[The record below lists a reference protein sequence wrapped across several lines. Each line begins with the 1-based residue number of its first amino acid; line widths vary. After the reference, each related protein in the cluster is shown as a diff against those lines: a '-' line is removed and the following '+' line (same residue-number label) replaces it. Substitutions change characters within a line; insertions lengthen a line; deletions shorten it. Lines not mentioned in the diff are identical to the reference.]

1 MGEIIG
7 LPTAAQSFITI
18 RKVRRR
24 WNVMLVTP
32 HGAKSHCTTLACA
45 PDIESAK
52 AEGKRIATAMQ
63 RPFRMKGGG
72 ND

>member
-1 MGEIIG
+1 MAEIIA

-18 RKVRRR
+18 RKAHRR

-32 HGAKSHCTTLACA
+32 HGAKSPCTTLARA

-52 AEGKRIATAMQ
+52 AEGKRIAAAMQ
-63 RPFRMKGGG
+63 RPFRMEGYD